1 MKTPLAAIAIS
12 LSLFPVISIFGEDSL
27 QPYTEENVAT
37 NVLDLWKDV
46 DARKDPLETEIVKEW
61 IEEGVVCRYVTFKV
75 GTFKGKESRIAAFYT
90 FPEGARDAPAIVWA
104 HGGGQRAELE
114 HGKYV
119 AKQGY
124 AMVDIN
130 WGGRELVEGIK
141 KNTDW
146 GAVDPSQG
154 PQFYPGAKRERTK
167 LDLLPDEFT
176 IDPVT
181 SPRNGN
187 WFLLAYAGR
196 RAITFLEQQPEVDP
210 NKIGFTGFSMGG
222 NITSYVA
229 IDKRLKAVVPMVGGA
244 GYITKDSAGIP
255 NSSMA
260 RAFRD
265 HVELFADTNESQSYY
280 AHTTCPVL
288 LLSAS
293 DDFHSRFE
301 FIYQCLDALPHDNW
315 RVSQHMHISHNLG
328 PAQWI
333 LMNRWF
339 DKYLKGEEFEIP
351 RTAASE
357 LIVHS
362 ESETAKFVVTPDK
375 ADQLVAL
382 AIYYSHDPN
391 PKSRFWISAEAEEN
405 GGVWTASLP
414 IREDLPL
421 YAFANCSYPLDE
433 PVVAFQGTASNFT
446 ITSAIGAHSP
456 KTIKPERLFE
466 EAVDQSVFSDLEK
479 SGLRDWGVSSRSG
492 ITTFKFRDPRSATP
506 SPDTVMKVTVKVP
519 RERMSYR
526 FRVTKNKYIAD
537 SKDPQT
543 TWFASRQMTKMA
555 RQEILLKA
563 SDFMDREK
571 IEMDDWSNIATF
583 TFEIYDGAAK
593 ESLQFSNKANHGLIS
608 KIEWVK

>member
-1 MKTPLAAIAIS
+1 
-12 LSLFPVISIFGEDSL
+12 
-27 QPYTEENVAT
+27 
-37 NVLDLWKDV
+37 
-46 DARKDPLETEIVKEW
+46 
-61 IEEGVVCRYVTFKV
+61 
-75 GTFKGKESRIAAFYT
+75 
-90 FPEGARDAPAIVWA
+90 
-104 HGGGQRAELE
+104 
-114 HGKYV
+114 
-119 AKQGY
+119 
-124 AMVDIN
+124 
-130 WGGRELVEGIK
+130 
-141 KNTDW
+141 
-146 GAVDPSQG
+146 
-154 PQFYPGAKRERTK
+154 
-167 LDLLPDEFT
+167 
-176 IDPVT
+176 
-181 SPRNGN
+181 
-187 WFLLAYAGR
+187 
-196 RAITFLEQQPEVDP
+196 
-210 NKIGFTGFSMGG
+210 
-222 NITSYVA
+222 
-229 IDKRLKAVVPMVGGA
+229 
-244 GYITKDSAGIP
+244 
-255 NSSMA
+255 
-260 RAFRD
+260 
-265 HVELFADTNESQSYY
+265 
-280 AHTTCPVL
+280 
-288 LLSAS
+288 
-293 DDFHSRFE
+293 
-301 FIYQCLDALPHDNW
+301 
-315 RVSQHMHISHNLG
+315 MHISHNLG